1 MYKDEKWKYG
11 RNYYFHSYEENQL
24 SQWYRQDKNSDSLLW
39 IWPIVLIKC
48 FLDQHLYATFKQI
61 ELDYGA
67 LSTLPEC
74 CKYPKRR
81 FQKGLAYTA
90 YRDCIPPLQVV
101 ERGRAHNHWGM
112 GSVSAN
118 HLQGY
123 SGTTHL
129 AVARLEEIKLAKLE
143 ILHLI
148 KPIQINF
155 PQLATFIGYNSL
167 SIKHGY
173 HRHSSNIIS

>member
-1 MYKDEKWKYG
+1 M
-11 RNYYFHSYEENQL
+11 RNENMVEITI
-24 SQWYRQDKNSDSLLW
+24 SIHMRRTNWVNGTDKIKILTPYSEFGL
-39 IWPIVLIKC
+39 IILIKC
-48 FLDQHLYATFKQI
+48 FLDQHLYATFEQI

-90 YRDCIPPLQVV
+90 YRDCRPPLQVV

-123 SGTTHL
+123 SGTTRL

>member
-1 MYKDEKWKYG
+1 M
-11 RNYYFHSYEENQL
+11 RNENMVEITI
-24 SQWYRQDKNSDSLLW
+24 SIHMRRTNWVNGTDKIKILTPYSEFGL
-39 IWPIVLIKC
+39 IILIKC
-48 FLDQHLYATFKQI
+48 FLDQHLYATFEQI

-90 YRDCIPPLQVV
+90 YRDCRPPLQVV

>member
-1 MYKDEKWKYG
+1 M
-11 RNYYFHSYEENQL
+11 RNENMVEITI
-24 SQWYRQDKNSDSLLW
+24 SIHMRRTNWVNGTDKIKILTPYSEFGL
-39 IWPIVLIKC
+39 IILIKC

-90 YRDCIPPLQVV
+90 YRDCRPPLQVV

>member
-1 MYKDEKWKYG
+1 MSRSNWVNG
-11 RNYYFHSYEENQL
+11 R
-24 SQWYRQDKNSDSLLW
+24 DKIKILTPCPEFGL
-39 IWPIVLIKC
+39 IVLIKC
-48 FLDQHLYATFKQI
+48 FLDQHLYSTFKQT
-61 ELDYGA
+61 ELDYGV
-67 LSTLPEC
+67 SFTLPAC

-90 YRDCIPPLQVV
+90 YRDCRPPLQVV
-101 ERGRAHNHWGM
+101 ERWWAHSHRGIGSVLANHW
-112 GSVSAN
+112 
-118 HLQGY
+118 QGY

-129 AVARLEEIKLAKLE
+129 AVARLQEIKLAKLE

-148 KPIQINF
+148 KPVQINF
-155 PQLATFIGYNSL
+155 PHLAAFIGYNSL